1 MINMLTMKG
10 LGAVAAVAALS
21 GCAALN
27 RTRPEDMTVPEHE
40 HAAQVDLRKSEEA
53 STAAAAPAAA
63 GYRGADFQRYSMRRH
78 RELAGDHTAAADAR
92 RKEVAAVC
100 AEADDSKSIAAMKIA
115 GVEPIR
121 ENEVPKRLRNSRG
134 YYPERLK
141 GARIAIPAEKGAA
154 QLAAMRSLEC
164 EAARAAALVDPVDL
178 ESPFA
183 VRTAKAVVRAENPG
197 IVVEVRGKGGEA
209 AEEILR
215 RANALAQ
222 VTPQSAR

>member
-1 MINMLTMKG
+1 MITMLTMKG

-27 RTRPEDMTVPEHE
+27 RTRPQDMTVPEHE

-53 STAAAAPAAA
+53 STAAAA

-78 RELAGDHTAAADAR
+78 RELARDHAAAADAR

-115 GVEPIR
+115 GIEPIR

-141 GARIAIPAEKGAA
+141 GARVAIPAEEGAA

-197 IVVEVRGKGGEA
+197 IVVEVRGDSGDA

-215 RANALAQ
+215 RATALAQ
-222 VTPQSAR
+222 VTPQSPR